1 MRVLILGGGGLGSV
15 IAGYLGRAGHEV
27 TLFVKPARAAQLA
40 GDEVRIS
47 GLNAFSAPVRIA
59 TSAAGLGP
67 FDYLAVCVK
76 TRDSEAALTAVADV
90 EVGCALSFQNG
101 VRKDEAL
108 CRVFGR
114 DRVLGAVSSIGGQL
128 QRPGAAAHTMN
139 GASQV
144 GELDGGASP
153 RCEAFAAAMNA
164 AGLPAVCVPDIVS
177 REWYKL
183 AGFLRTSLICALTRL
198 DVGAATEDPALR
210 RLGAAVVREVAAV
223 AEAEGYPLWEL
234 PPTFPDLGGGAPP
247 QRTPPGHVWSE
258 EELVAGVAQMGERQR
273 AAGLVLY
280 PSLAQDIIAGRPT
293 ELEDTAGDAL
303 ARAARHGLSVPTLA
317 QLVALLRGV
326 ERSNARR
333 AEGR

>member
-1 MRVLILGGGGLGSV
+1 MRVLILGGGGLGTV

-27 TLFVKPARAAQLA
+27 TLFVKPQQAERFA
-40 GDEVRIS
+40 GDEVQIS
-47 GLNAFSAPVRIA
+47 GLSRFSAPVRVA
-59 TSAAGLGP
+59 VSTAGLGS
-67 FDYLAVCVK
+67 FDYLVVCVK
-76 TRDSEAALTAVADV
+76 TRDSEVALAAVADV
-90 EVGCALSFQNG
+90 EAGCALSFQNG

-108 CRVFGR
+108 CRAFGR
-114 DRVLGAVSSIGGQL
+114 DRVLGAVSSIGGQVL
-128 QRPGAAAHTMN
+128 QPGVAAHTLN

-144 GELDGGASP
+144 GELDGGSSP
-153 RCEAFAAAMNA
+153 RGERFAAAMDG

-198 DVGAATEDPALR
+198 DVGAATQDPALLR
-210 RLGAAVVREVAAV
+210 IGAEVVREVAAV
-223 AEAEGYPLWEL
+223 AEVEGHPLWEL

-247 QRTPPGHVWSE
+247 QRMAPGHVWTE
-258 EELVAGVAQMGERQR
+258 AELLAGVAQMGERQR

-303 ARAARHGLSVPTLA
+303 ARAAVHGLQAPTLA
-317 QLVALLRGV
+317 LLVAFLRGV

-333 AEGR
+333 A

>member
-27 TLFVKPARAAQLA
+27 TLLVKPAQAARFA
-40 GDEVRIS
+40 ASEVLIS
-47 GLNAFSAPVRIA
+47 GLNTFSTPLRIA
-59 TSAAGLGP
+59 SSAAGLGP

-76 TRDSEAALTAVADV
+76 TRDSEAALAALADV
-90 EVGCALSFQNG
+90 EIGCALSFQNG
-101 VRKDEAL
+101 MRKDEAL

-114 DRVLGAVSSIGGQL
+114 TRVLGAVAYIGAQL
-128 QRPGAAAHTMN
+128 QRPGVAAHTLA

-144 GELDGGASP
+144 GELDGGPSQ
-153 RCEAFAAAMNA
+153 RGEAFAAAMNA

-198 DVGAATEDPALR
+198 DVGAATEDPVLL

-223 AEAEGYPLWEL
+223 AEAEGHPLWEL
-234 PPTFPDLGGGAPP
+234 PPTFPDLGGGAPA

-258 EELVAGVAQMGERQR
+258 SELIAGVAQMGERQR

-303 ARAARHGLSVPTLA
+303 ARAAAHGLPAPALTM
-317 QLVALLRGV
+317 LVALLRGV
-326 ERSNARR
+326 ERSNARSS
-333 AEGR
+333 EGR